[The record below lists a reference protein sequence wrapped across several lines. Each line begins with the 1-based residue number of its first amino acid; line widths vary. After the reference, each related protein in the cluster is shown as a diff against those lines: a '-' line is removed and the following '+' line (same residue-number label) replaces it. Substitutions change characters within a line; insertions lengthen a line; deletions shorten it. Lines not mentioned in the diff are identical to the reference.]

1 MRRCYPTRIGDLWS
15 GFKDEHPTIS
25 RLIAEGSIPDVWRR
39 VAGDALADATKVNFV
54 RGTLF
59 VQVGASVVRHEIFIN
74 RENFRFEMNAQL
86 GEEIIQT
93 IIVK

>member
-15 GFKDEHPTIS
+15 GFKDEHPTIA
-25 RLIAEGSIPDVWRR
+25 RLINEGSIPDVWRR
-39 VAGDALADATKVNFV
+39 VAGDALADATQVTFV

-59 VQVGASVVRHEIFIN
+59 VKVGPSVVRHEIFIN
-74 RENFRFEMNAQL
+74 RENFRYEMNAIL
-86 GEEIIQT
+86 GSELIKT

>member
-1 MRRCYPTRIGDLWS
+1 MRRCYPTRIGELWS
-15 GFKDEHPTIS
+15 GFKEEHPTIS
-25 RLIAEGSIPDVWRR
+25 RLIAEGSVPDVWRR
-39 VAGDALADATKVNFV
+39 VAGEGLANATKVTFV

-74 RENFRFEMNAQL
+74 RENFRHEMNAIL
-86 GEEIIQT
+86 GEEFVKT

>member
-15 GFKDEHPTIS
+15 GFKNEHPTIA
-25 RLIAEGSIPDVWRR
+25 RLIAEGSVGEVWRR
-39 VAGDALADATKVNFV
+39 VAGDSLADATKVTFV

-59 VQVGASVVRHEIFIN
+59 VQIGASVVRHEILIN
-74 RENFRFEMNAQL
+74 RENFRHEMNSIL
-86 GEEIIQT
+86 GEEIIHT

>member
-25 RLIAEGSIPDVWRR
+25 RLIAEGSVPDVWRR
-39 VAGDALADATKVNFV
+39 VAGDGLADATKINFV

-59 VQVGASVVRHEIFIN
+59 VQVGASVVRHEIFLN
-74 RENFRFEMNAQL
+74 RENFRHEMNEIL
-86 GEEIIQT
+86 GVEIIKT

>member
-1 MRRCYPTRIGDLWS
+1 MRRCYPTRIGELWS

-25 RLIAEGSIPDVWRR
+25 RLIAEGSVPDVWRR
-39 VAGDALADATKVNFV
+39 VAGDSLADATKVNFV

-74 RENFRFEMNAQL
+74 RENFRYEMNAIL
-86 GEEIIQT
+86 GSELIKN